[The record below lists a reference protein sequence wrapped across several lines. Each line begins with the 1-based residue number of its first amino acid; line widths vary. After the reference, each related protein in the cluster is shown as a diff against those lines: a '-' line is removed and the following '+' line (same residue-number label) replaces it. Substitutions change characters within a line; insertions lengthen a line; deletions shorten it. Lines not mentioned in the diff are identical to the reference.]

1 MKLEFCLGSSSELP
15 RTTCRQKHEMLFGQS
30 MYCTIHTT
38 AITASGLQEN
48 REHKGGIQREI
59 SVSVTLSKVYSH
71 PIHMTAG
78 LSKDLINQRI
88 GTILPRDLE
97 FQIW

>member
-1 MKLEFCLGSSSELP
+1 MRCYLDS
-15 RTTCRQKHEMLFGQS
+15 Q
-30 MYCTIHTT
+30 CTVLSIPL
-38 AITASGLQEN
+38 AITASGLQGN
-48 REHKGGIQREI
+48 RENKGGIQREI
-59 SVSVTLSKVYSH
+59 SVSVTLSQVYPH

-88 GTILPRDLE
+88 GNMLPGDLE